1 LAQAFLAIR
10 AVCLGA
16 RGRANCPHPTAMSS
30 ADLDLVRAQLALR
43 PTLKQKLVAH
53 RGWHRDHAAAAADR
67 PLENTRQAYLDAA
80 ALDVAYAE
88 CDVWVTRDEQLVLS
102 HDFNFQ
108 AVAEDPSQDLATRPI
123 AELRWEELRRLRL
136 RTDCKPV
143 LLLTVLQ
150 DLLPTS
156 TRLAIEL
163 KSSSCAPR
171 LAACLAERPE
181 LSAAVGFVLSFSLG
195 VLEAFAATL
204 GRVAADTR
212 LVWIV
217 DNPRVPYSEG
227 GLDEGETTFDYSA
240 ESLPDFLERTGLTER
255 VRMLGC
261 GLYLQYNLAVTAQA
275 LFELRAAL
283 RSVSS
288 CGMLGLWSD
297 RSLDPG
303 IDSADALSS
312 LLPALDLANSDLPG
326 AFFGSTGVPQPIQVN

>member
-1 LAQAFLAIR
+1 MSSPDA
-10 AVCLGA
+10 
-16 RGRANCPHPTAMSS
+16 AMSS
-30 ADLDLVRAQLALR
+30 LDAVRAELALR
-43 PTLKQKLVAH
+43 PALQQKLVAH
-53 RGWHRDHAAAAADR
+53 RGWHRDHGASSGR

-88 CDVWVTRDEQLVLS
+88 CDVWATRDGQLVLS

-108 AVAEDPSQDLATRPI
+108 AVAEDPGEDLATRPI
-123 AELRWEELRRLRL
+123 ADLRWEELKRLRL
-136 RTDCKPV
+136 AAGCAPV

-150 DLLPTS
+150 DLMSARTR

-163 KSSSCAPR
+163 KSSSCALP

-181 LSAAVGFVLSFSLG
+181 LSAAVGFVLSFSLDA
-195 VLEAFAATL
+195 LEIVACTL
-204 GRVAADTR
+204 GGAAADTR

-217 DNPRVPYSEG
+217 DNPRVPYGEG

-240 ESLPDFLERTGLTER
+240 ESLPAFLERTGLTER
-255 VRMLGC
+255 VRNLGC
-261 GLYLQYNLAVTAQA
+261 GLYLQYNPAVTAQA

-283 RSVSS
+283 RGLS
-288 CGMLGLWSD
+288 GAGGLLGLWSD

-303 IDSADALSS
+303 MDSAEALSS

-326 AFFGSTGVPQPIQVN
+326 AFFGGAGVPQAIEVK

>member
-1 LAQAFLAIR
+1 
-10 AVCLGA
+10 
-16 RGRANCPHPTAMSS
+16 MSS
-30 ADLDLVRAQLALR
+30 LELDSVRAQLALR
-43 PTLKQKLVAH
+43 PALQQKLVAH
-53 RGWHRDHAAAAADR
+53 RGWHRDHGAAGSR
-67 PLENTRQAYLDAA
+67 PVENTRQAYVDAA
-80 ALDVAYAE
+80 ALGVAYAE
-88 CDVWVTRDEQLVLS
+88 CDVWVTKDGQLVLS
-102 HDFNFQ
+102 HDFNFR
-108 AVAEDPSQDLATRPI
+108 ALAEDPSEELATRPI

-136 RTDCKPV
+136 VTGCAPV

-150 DLLPTS
+150 DLAPTS

-163 KSSSCAPR
+163 KSSSCALP
-171 LAACLAERPE
+171 LAACLAGRPE
-181 LSAAVGFVLSFSLG
+181 LWTAVGFVLAFSLNA
-195 VLEAFAATL
+195 LEIVSSTL
-204 GRVAADTR
+204 EGAGSDTR

-217 DNPRVPYSEG
+217 DNPRVPYDEG
-227 GLDEGETTFDYSA
+227 ALDEGETTFDYSA